1 MAADPQP
8 DWLSCLP
15 SCWTFGVTRD
25 GRIFFINED
34 AKSTSWLHPVTGE
47 AVVTGHRSTP
57 DLPTGWEEG
66 YTFEG
71 ARCFINHNERKVT
84 CKHPVSGCPSQEN
97 CIFVVSEHVNCG
109 KFVHAEKATQARP
122 ALKASDENSSEK
134 KERPMS
140 TMSEASNYT
149 GGSDYSTF
157 PGSPATTSTT
167 TTTNSASSA
176 RLSRSSKKIHNFG
189 KRSNS
194 IKRNI
199 NIPAV
204 KSGWL
209 YKQDSSG
216 MKLWKKR
223 WFVLSDMCLFYYRD
237 EKEDNI
243 LGSILLPSFHI
254 SMLSVDDHISK
265 KYCFKATHPN
275 MRTYYFCTETAKE
288 MEVWM
293 KVMTD
298 AALVQA
304 DPVRRLDKL
313 KVDQQ
318 TPLELNNLVNHKVLT
333 LPEIQKNERNRE
345 PMRQHSLSQLDHKRQ
360 IEEKQN
366 SKREYYTLQRDGE
379 RYSVK
384 RDGVSYMLQKDGDRY
399 LLHKDGEKFLLR
411 KDGEKYSVPKDGEMF
426 ANHRD
431 LKKCAVQKVDN
442 KYTVM
447 QSEEKYPPE
456 QRLLTKDGGMYE
468 LQKAR
473 DQLPFHQ
480 DGQKL
485 RKDVKRQLSL
495 REGERCGT
503 MRETGSKYGTIHVVN
518 RYGSMKE
525 VRKYSTLRDGDR
537 YAPLTDSEKCATLC
551 HGDKYVLQRDLRKD
565 RVLAHSSSMKLQ
577 TAPELSTTAPGQSQ
591 ANAKKPDSLGSW
603 PEEPNENTDGRL
615 ANPANKSPAPVQ
627 ELENGLSRTSS
638 VQRLENWSSAQRT
651 RGVDNDARSM
661 MSYQTLP
668 RNLPSHSVQPRY
680 SDGYCT
686 LPRNSMMRPDSIC
699 SVTGSIYDRALRPAV
714 TGGVSSAEKRRSMRD
729 DTMWQLYEWQQ
740 RQARQSLAAPSGA
753 GHYATLPNK
762 KSMDISQY
770 AAPSIPTSPSHSSV
784 GLYSTFSPPR
794 QSLTHNPANSHSEVT
809 SPVVR
814 GDVTLERRPRSLP
827 PKYGYSLDRRS
838 MAACTPPQPIT
849 AQSLQGKTP
858 EELTL
863 LLIKLRRQQ
872 AELNSLREHTVAQL
886 VALGMEGPNAKT
898 KENEPLI
905 FMIHTMI
912 ENSAPRPQLY
922 QQINPDNL
930 KGGTFNQ
937 HTKEIDIDTKLSRLC
952 EQDKVVRM
960 QTEKVQQ
967 LHREQHT
974 LETALLLASQEL
986 GEQSSSSTVRQSL
999 VQQRDQLQ
1007 SGLLSTCRELS
1018 RVNTELEQSWRE
1030 YDQLEADVILAK
1042 SNLLEQLDALG
1053 SPQTEPPSQQHIQ
1066 IQKELWR
1073 IQDVMEALLKNK
1085 PQRSTDSSSP
1095 TSRPLSSLH
1104 KNEAITLLPLCPPA
1118 EVSSMP
1124 LRPHLPQNFYSAECP
1139 PHTTPCHSQP
1149 SCRPSHTCR
1158 PEARKTTSRNGA
1170 HSQSTDYRLYKS
1182 EPELTTVKEELDEA
1196 NNEEKDKIE
1205 ISAEGKDPAA
1215 SKGHH
1220 YSVGIV
1226 SPRVKSPMSTP
1237 ESSTIASYV
1246 TLRKTRKPESR
1257 SDCQQDRPRSAV
1269 EQAGFGDRE
1278 IGRPKMSV
1286 EEQLERI
1293 RRNQEA
1299 VSLRERRRET
1309 PSRSPSF
1316 TKDNLL
1322 LQKQTRGQM
1331 ETACPEQMELEA
1343 AVQRLKNLQDVE
1355 RTEDGEEQHREDKCP
1370 IQNNNAEDE
1379 LCESQRVVILDNTL
1393 QPQRVEIVTFQPF
1406 EEDQDQDQ
1414 SLPSSPTKTTT
1425 ESRFQTSSPE
1435 IQKETTDVNLQK
1447 NSEKKLEM
1455 SLDSFRHL
1463 TADDENH
1470 NPKTLAAQMFDLVSS
1485 DT

>member
-97 CIFVVSEHVNCG
+97 CIFVVSE
-109 KFVHAEKATQARP
+109 QP

-886 VALGMEGPNAKT
+886 VALGMEGPNAK
-898 KENEPLI
+898 
-905 FMIHTMI
+905 
-912 ENSAPRPQLY
+912 
-922 QQINPDNL
+922 INPDNL

-1104 KNEAITLLPLCPPA
+1104 KNE
-1118 EVSSMP
+1118 
-1124 LRPHLPQNFYSAECP
+1124 
-1139 PHTTPCHSQP
+1139 
-1149 SCRPSHTCR
+1149 
-1158 PEARKTTSRNGA
+1158 
-1170 HSQSTDYRLYKS
+1170 QSTDYRLYKS

>member
-1 MAADPQP
+1 
-8 DWLSCLP
+8 
-15 SCWTFGVTRD
+15 
-25 GRIFFINED
+25 
-34 AKSTSWLHPVTGE
+34 
-47 AVVTGHRSTP
+47 
-57 DLPTGWEEG
+57 
-66 YTFEG
+66 
-71 ARCFINHNERKVT
+71 
-84 CKHPVSGCPSQEN
+84 
-97 CIFVVSEHVNCG
+97 
-109 KFVHAEKATQARP
+109 
-122 ALKASDENSSEK
+122 
-134 KERPMS
+134 MS

-157 PGSPATTSTT
+157 PGSPATTSTTT

-304 DPVRRLDKL
+304 DPV
-313 KVDQQ
+313 
-318 TPLELNNLVNHKVLT
+318 
-333 LPEIQKNERNRE
+333 
-345 PMRQHSLSQLDHKRQ
+345 
-360 IEEKQN
+360 
-366 SKREYYTLQRDGE
+366 
-379 RYSVK
+379 
-384 RDGVSYMLQKDGDRY
+384 
-399 LLHKDGEKFLLR
+399 
-411 KDGEKYSVPKDGEMF
+411 
-426 ANHRD
+426 
-431 LKKCAVQKVDN
+431 
-442 KYTVM
+442 
-447 QSEEKYPPE
+447 
-456 QRLLTKDGGMYE
+456 
-468 LQKAR
+468 
-473 DQLPFHQ
+473 
-480 DGQKL
+480 
-485 RKDVKRQLSL
+485 
-495 REGERCGT
+495 
-503 MRETGSKYGTIHVVN
+503 
-518 RYGSMKE
+518 
-525 VRKYSTLRDGDR
+525 
-537 YAPLTDSEKCATLC
+537 
-551 HGDKYVLQRDLRKD
+551 
-565 RVLAHSSSMKLQ
+565 
-577 TAPELSTTAPGQSQ
+577 
-591 ANAKKPDSLGSW
+591 
-603 PEEPNENTDGRL
+603 
-615 ANPANKSPAPVQ
+615 
-627 ELENGLSRTSS
+627 
-638 VQRLENWSSAQRT
+638 
-651 RGVDNDARSM
+651 RSM

-794 QSLTHNPANSHSEVT
+794 QSLTHNPANSHSELT

-849 AQSLQGKTP
+849 AQSLQGKT
-858 EELTL
+858 
-863 LLIKLRRQQ
+863 
-872 AELNSLREHTVAQL
+872 
-886 VALGMEGPNAKT
+886 
-898 KENEPLI
+898 
-905 FMIHTMI
+905 
-912 ENSAPRPQLY
+912 
-922 QQINPDNL
+922 INPDNL

-952 EQDKVVRM
+952 EQDKVVRT

-1095 TSRPLSSLH
+1095 ASRPLSSLH
-1104 KNEAITLLPLCPPA
+1104 KNE
-1118 EVSSMP
+1118 
-1124 LRPHLPQNFYSAECP
+1124 
-1139 PHTTPCHSQP
+1139 
-1149 SCRPSHTCR
+1149 
-1158 PEARKTTSRNGA
+1158 
-1170 HSQSTDYRLYKS
+1170 QSTDYRLYKS

-1246 TLRKTRKPESR
+1246 TLRKTRKSESR

-1278 IGRPKMSV
+1278 VGRPKMSV

-1331 ETACPEQMELEA
+1331 ETACQMELEA

-1355 RTEDGEEQHREDKCP
+1355 RTEDGEEQYREDKCP

-1414 SLPSSPTKTTT
+1414 SLPCSPTKTTT

-1435 IQKETTDVNLQK
+1435 IQKETTDMNLQT
-1447 NSEKKLEM
+1447 NSEKKLEI

>member
-898 KENEPLI
+898 DVLTHHLQRNL
-905 FMIHTMI
+905 TYLD
-912 ENSAPRPQLY
+912 S
-922 QQINPDNL
+922 QINPDNL

-1104 KNEAITLLPLCPPA
+1104 KNE
-1118 EVSSMP
+1118 
-1124 LRPHLPQNFYSAECP
+1124 
-1139 PHTTPCHSQP
+1139 
-1149 SCRPSHTCR
+1149 
-1158 PEARKTTSRNGA
+1158 
-1170 HSQSTDYRLYKS
+1170 QSTDYRLYKS

>member
-109 KFVHAEKATQARP
+109 KFVRAEKATQARP
-122 ALKASDENSSEK
+122 ALRASDEISSEK

-157 PGSPATTSTT
+157 PGSPATTSTTT

-384 RDGVSYMLQKDGDRY
+384 RDGVSYMLQKEGDRY

-456 QRLLTKDGGMYE
+456 QRLLTKDGGMYDV
-468 LQKAR
+468 QKAR

-577 TAPELSTTAPGQSQ
+577 TAPELPTTAPGQSQ

-794 QSLTHNPANSHSEVT
+794 QSLTHNPANSHSELT

-849 AQSLQGKTP
+849 AQSLQGKT
-858 EELTL
+858 
-863 LLIKLRRQQ
+863 
-872 AELNSLREHTVAQL
+872 
-886 VALGMEGPNAKT
+886 
-898 KENEPLI
+898 
-905 FMIHTMI
+905 
-912 ENSAPRPQLY
+912 
-922 QQINPDNL
+922 INPDNL

-952 EQDKVVRM
+952 EQDKVVRT

-1095 TSRPLSSLH
+1095 ASRPLSSLH

-1149 SCRPSHTCR
+1149 SSRPSHTCR

-1246 TLRKTRKPESR
+1246 TLRKTRKSESR

-1278 IGRPKMSV
+1278 VGRPKMSV

-1331 ETACPEQMELEA
+1331 ETACQMELEA
-1343 AVQRLKNLQDVE
+1343 AVQRLKVSHMDHCELVAF
-1355 RTEDGEEQHREDKCP
+1355 HRSLTSALLHLTYHLP
-1370 IQNNNAEDE
+1370 TSI
-1379 LCESQRVVILDNTL
+1379 S
-1393 QPQRVEIVTFQPF
+1393 VTTALMGGFRL
-1406 EEDQDQDQ
+1406 
-1414 SLPSSPTKTTT
+1414 SA
-1425 ESRFQTSSPE
+1425 
-1435 IQKETTDVNLQK
+1435 
-1447 NSEKKLEM
+1447 SEKWANL
-1455 SLDSFRHL
+1455 
-1463 TADDENH
+1463 
-1470 NPKTLAAQMFDLVSS
+1470 
-1485 DT
+1485 

>member
-25 GRIFFINED
+25 GRIFFIKYISLAHALWRARGAWMAVAPPHTRPLSPSVFFTNSED

-71 ARCFINHNERKVT
+71 ARCFIK
-84 CKHPVSGCPSQEN
+84 
-97 CIFVVSEHVNCG
+97 
-109 KFVHAEKATQARP
+109 P
-122 ALKASDENSSEK
+122 ALRASDEISSEK

-157 PGSPATTSTT
+157 PGSPATTSTTT

-384 RDGVSYMLQKDGDRY
+384 RDGVSYMLQKEGDRY

-456 QRLLTKDGGMYE
+456 QRLLTKDGGMYDV
-468 LQKAR
+468 QKAR

-577 TAPELSTTAPGQSQ
+577 TAPELPTTAPGQSQ

-794 QSLTHNPANSHSEVT
+794 QSLTHNPANSHSELT

-849 AQSLQGKTP
+849 AQSLQGKT
-858 EELTL
+858 
-863 LLIKLRRQQ
+863 
-872 AELNSLREHTVAQL
+872 
-886 VALGMEGPNAKT
+886 
-898 KENEPLI
+898 
-905 FMIHTMI
+905 
-912 ENSAPRPQLY
+912 
-922 QQINPDNL
+922 INPDNL

-952 EQDKVVRM
+952 EQDKVVRT

-1095 TSRPLSSLH
+1095 ASRPLSSLH

-1149 SCRPSHTCR
+1149 SSRPSHTCR

-1246 TLRKTRKPESR
+1246 TLRKTRKSESR

-1278 IGRPKMSV
+1278 VGRPKMSV

-1331 ETACPEQMELEA
+1331 ETACQMELEA

-1355 RTEDGEEQHREDKCP
+1355 RTEDGEEQYREDKCP

-1414 SLPSSPTKTTT
+1414 SLPCSPTKTTT

-1435 IQKETTDVNLQK
+1435 IQKETTDMNLQT
-1447 NSEKKLEM
+1447 NSEKKLEI

>member
-886 VALGMEGPNAKT
+886 VALGMEGPNAK
-898 KENEPLI
+898 
-905 FMIHTMI
+905 
-912 ENSAPRPQLY
+912 
-922 QQINPDNL
+922 INPDNL

-1104 KNEAITLLPLCPPA
+1104 KNE
-1118 EVSSMP
+1118 
-1124 LRPHLPQNFYSAECP
+1124 
-1139 PHTTPCHSQP
+1139 
-1149 SCRPSHTCR
+1149 
-1158 PEARKTTSRNGA
+1158 
-1170 HSQSTDYRLYKS
+1170 STDYRLYKS

>member
-84 CKHPVSGCPSQEN
+84 CKHPVSGCPSQDN

-109 KFVHAEKATQARP
+109 KFVRAEKALLARP
-122 ALKASDENSSEK
+122 ALKASDDSSSEK

-157 PGSPATTSTT
+157 PGSPATASTT
-167 TTTNSASSA
+167 TTTTTSASSA

-254 SMLSVDDHISK
+254 SMLSVDDHVSK
-265 KYCFKATHPN
+265 KYAFKATHPN

-298 AALVQA
+298 AALVQS

-313 KVDQQ
+313 KVDPQ
-318 TPLELNNLVNHKVLT
+318 TPLELNNMLNHKVLT
-333 LPEIQKNERNRE
+333 LPEIQNNERNRE
-345 PMRQHSLSQLDHKRQ
+345 PMRQHSLSQLDYKRLK
-360 IEEKQN
+360 EEKQN

-379 RYSVK
+379 RYAVK
-384 RDGVSYMLQKDGDRY
+384 KDGVSYMLQKDGDRY

-411 KDGEKYSVPKDGEMF
+411 KDGEKYSVPKDGEMCP
-426 ANHRD
+426 NHRD
-431 LKKCAVQKVDN
+431 LKKCGVQKVDN
-442 KYTVM
+442 KYTVIP
-447 QSEEKYPPE
+447 SEEKYAPE
-456 QRLLTKDGGMYE
+456 QHLLTKDGGMYD

-473 DQLPFHQ
+473 DQPPLHQ

-495 REGERCGT
+495 REGERCT
-503 MRETGSKYGTIHVVN
+503 MRETNKYGTIHVVN

-525 VRKYSTLRDGDR
+525 VRKYCTLRDGDR

-551 HGDKYVLQRDLRKD
+551 HADKYVLQRDLRKD
-565 RVLAHSSSMKLQ
+565 RTLSHSSSMKLQ
-577 TAPELSTTAPGQSQ
+577 TAPDVPATPAQSQ
-591 ANAKKPDSLGSW
+591 AKKPPQTDSLGCW
-603 PEEPNENTDGRL
+603 PEEPNENVDGRL
-615 ANPANKSPAPVQ
+615 AKPTEKSPAPVQ

-638 VQRLENWSSAQRT
+638 VQRLENFSSTLRT
-651 RGVDNDARSM
+651 KGGDNDARSM

-668 RNLPSHSVQPRY
+668 RNMPSHGAQPRF
-680 SDGYCT
+680 SEGYCT

-699 SVTGSIYDRALRPAV
+699 SVAGSAYDQALRPAF
-714 TGGVSSAEKRRSMRD
+714 TGSATSAEKRRSMRD

-740 RQARQSLAAPSGA
+740 RQARQSLAAPTGA

-762 KSMDISQY
+762 KTMDISHY
-770 AAPSIPTSPSHSSV
+770 AAAPSIPTSPSHSTV

-809 SPVVR
+809 SPAVR
-814 GDVTLERRPRSLP
+814 GDGTLERRPRSLP
-827 PKYGYSLDRRS
+827 PKYGYSLERRS
-838 MAACTPPQPIT
+838 VAACTSTQPIT
-849 AQSLQGKTP
+849 AQTLQGKTP

-898 KENEPLI
+898 DVLTHHLQRNL
-905 FMIHTMI
+905 TYLD
-912 ENSAPRPQLY
+912 S
-922 QQINPDNL
+922 QINPDNL
-930 KGGTFNQ
+930 QGGSFNQ

-952 EQDKVVRM
+952 EQDKLVRT

-986 GEQSSSSTVRQSL
+986 GEQSSSSSPFRQSL
-999 VQQRDQLQ
+999 VQQRDELQ

-1042 SNLLEQLDALG
+1042 SNLLEQLKALG
-1053 SPQTEPPSQQHIQ
+1053 SPQTEPPSQQHIH

-1073 IQDVMEALLKNK
+1073 IQDVMEALQKNK

-1095 TSRPLSSLH
+1095 ASRPLSSLH

-1118 EVSSMP
+1118 EVSSVP
-1124 LRPHLPQNFYSAECP
+1124 LRPHLPQNPYSAECP

-1149 SCRPSHTCR
+1149 SSRPAHTCR
-1158 PEARKTTSRNGA
+1158 PEARKTSSRNGA

-1196 NNEEKDKIE
+1196 NNEEKDKTE
-1205 ISAEGKDPAA
+1205 TSTESKEAPA
-1215 SKGHH
+1215 SKGHP
-1220 YSVGIV
+1220 YPVGIV
-1226 SPRVKSPMSTP
+1226 SPRTKSPMSP
-1237 ESSTIASYV
+1237 LESSSIASYV
-1246 TLRKTRKPESR
+1246 TLRKARRPEAR
-1257 SDCQQDRPRSAV
+1257 SQDRPRSAV
-1269 EQAGFGDRE
+1269 EQAGFGERE
-1278 IGRPKMSV
+1278 VGRPKMSV

-1299 VSLRERRRET
+1299 LSLRERRRET

-1316 TKDNLL
+1316 SKDNLL
-1322 LQKQTRGQM
+1322 LQKQTQTHM
-1331 ETACPEQMELEA
+1331 ETACPDHLELEA
-1343 AVQRLKNLQDVE
+1343 AVQRLKNLQDAG
-1355 RTEDGEEQHREDKCP
+1355 RTEGEEEQQREDRLP

-1379 LCESQRVVILDNTL
+1379 LCESQRVVILDNTS
-1393 QPQRVEIVTFQPF
+1393 QPQRVEIVNFQPF
-1406 EEDQDQDQ
+1406 EDDGDHEE
-1414 SLPSSPTKTTT
+1414 SLSSSPTKTTT

-1435 IQKETTDVNLQK
+1435 IMEDTSLQTI
-1447 NSEKKLEM
+1447 SEK
-1455 SLDSFRHL
+1455 SLDSFRNL
-1463 TADDENH
+1463 TADDKNH
-1470 NPKTLAAQMFDLVSS
+1470 NTKTLAAHMLDLVSS

>member
-97 CIFVVSEHVNCG
+97 CIFVVSE
-109 KFVHAEKATQARP
+109 QP

-849 AQSLQGKTP
+849 AQSLQGKT
-858 EELTL
+858 
-863 LLIKLRRQQ
+863 
-872 AELNSLREHTVAQL
+872 
-886 VALGMEGPNAKT
+886 
-898 KENEPLI
+898 
-905 FMIHTMI
+905 
-912 ENSAPRPQLY
+912 
-922 QQINPDNL
+922 INPDNL

-1104 KNEAITLLPLCPPA
+1104 KNE
-1118 EVSSMP
+1118 
-1124 LRPHLPQNFYSAECP
+1124 
-1139 PHTTPCHSQP
+1139 
-1149 SCRPSHTCR
+1149 
-1158 PEARKTTSRNGA
+1158 
-1170 HSQSTDYRLYKS
+1170 QSTDYRLYKS

>member
-886 VALGMEGPNAKT
+886 VALGMEGPNAK
-898 KENEPLI
+898 
-905 FMIHTMI
+905 
-912 ENSAPRPQLY
+912 
-922 QQINPDNL
+922 INPDNL

-1104 KNEAITLLPLCPPA
+1104 KNE
-1118 EVSSMP
+1118 
-1124 LRPHLPQNFYSAECP
+1124 
-1139 PHTTPCHSQP
+1139 
-1149 SCRPSHTCR
+1149 
-1158 PEARKTTSRNGA
+1158 
-1170 HSQSTDYRLYKS
+1170 QSTDYRLYKS

>member
-25 GRIFFINED
+25 GRIFFINNSED

-97 CIFVVSEHVNCG
+97 CIFVVSEHL
-109 KFVHAEKATQARP
+109 QSI
-122 ALKASDENSSEK
+122 KASDENSSEK

-157 PGSPATTSTT
+157 PGSPATT
-167 TTTNSASSA
+167 
-176 RLSRSSKKIHNFG
+176 LSRSSKKIHNFG

-216 MKLWKKR
+216 MKRHLGR
-223 WFVLSDMCLFYYRD
+223 YFCSRGCQLLSFFATD

-360 IEEKQN
+360 IE
-366 SKREYYTLQRDGE
+366 
-379 RYSVK
+379 
-384 RDGVSYMLQKDGDRY
+384 
-399 LLHKDGEKFLLR
+399 
-411 KDGEKYSVPKDGEMF
+411 
-426 ANHRD
+426 
-431 LKKCAVQKVDN
+431 
-442 KYTVM
+442 
-447 QSEEKYPPE
+447 
-456 QRLLTKDGGMYE
+456 
-468 LQKAR
+468 
-473 DQLPFHQ
+473 
-480 DGQKL
+480 
-485 RKDVKRQLSL
+485 
-495 REGERCGT
+495 
-503 MRETGSKYGTIHVVN
+503 
-518 RYGSMKE
+518 
-525 VRKYSTLRDGDR
+525 
-537 YAPLTDSEKCATLC
+537 
-551 HGDKYVLQRDLRKD
+551 GDKYVLQRDLRKD

-740 RQARQSLAAPSGA
+740 RQFICAQSSA

-849 AQSLQGKTP
+849 AQSLQGKT
-858 EELTL
+858 
-863 LLIKLRRQQ
+863 
-872 AELNSLREHTVAQL
+872 
-886 VALGMEGPNAKT
+886 
-898 KENEPLI
+898 
-905 FMIHTMI
+905 
-912 ENSAPRPQLY
+912 
-922 QQINPDNL
+922 INPDNL

-1085 PQRSTDSSSP
+1085 PQRSTDSTGSP

-1104 KNEAITLLPLCPPA
+1104 KNE
-1118 EVSSMP
+1118 
-1124 LRPHLPQNFYSAECP
+1124 
-1139 PHTTPCHSQP
+1139 
-1149 SCRPSHTCR
+1149 
-1158 PEARKTTSRNGA
+1158 
-1170 HSQSTDYRLYKS
+1170 STDYRLYKS

-1205 ISAEGKDPAA
+1205 ISAEVVLI
-1215 SKGHH
+1215 KGHH

-1257 SDCQQDRPRSAV
+1257 SDRPRSAV

-1322 LQKQTRGQM
+1322 LQKQVR
-1331 ETACPEQMELEA
+1331 A
-1343 AVQRLKNLQDVE
+1343 
-1355 RTEDGEEQHREDKCP
+1355 RTDK
-1370 IQNNNAEDE
+1370 
-1379 LCESQRVVILDNTL
+1379 
-1393 QPQRVEIVTFQPF
+1393 
-1406 EEDQDQDQ
+1406 
-1414 SLPSSPTKTTT
+1414 
-1425 ESRFQTSSPE
+1425 
-1435 IQKETTDVNLQK
+1435 
-1447 NSEKKLEM
+1447 
-1455 SLDSFRHL
+1455 
-1463 TADDENH
+1463 
-1470 NPKTLAAQMFDLVSS
+1470 
-1485 DT
+1485 

>member
-25 GRIFFINED
+25 GRIFFIKYISLAHALWRARGAWMAVAPPHTRPLSPSVFFTNSED

-97 CIFVVSEHVNCG
+97 CIFVVSE
-109 KFVHAEKATQARP
+109 QP
-122 ALKASDENSSEK
+122 ALRASDEISSEK

-157 PGSPATTSTT
+157 PGSPATTSTTT

-384 RDGVSYMLQKDGDRY
+384 RDGVSYMLQKEGDRY

-456 QRLLTKDGGMYE
+456 QRLLTKDGGMYDV
-468 LQKAR
+468 QKAR

-577 TAPELSTTAPGQSQ
+577 TAPELPTTAPGQSQ

-794 QSLTHNPANSHSEVT
+794 QSLTHNPANSHSELT

-849 AQSLQGKTP
+849 AQSLQGKT
-858 EELTL
+858 
-863 LLIKLRRQQ
+863 
-872 AELNSLREHTVAQL
+872 
-886 VALGMEGPNAKT
+886 
-898 KENEPLI
+898 
-905 FMIHTMI
+905 
-912 ENSAPRPQLY
+912 
-922 QQINPDNL
+922 INPDNL

-952 EQDKVVRM
+952 EQDKVVRT

-1095 TSRPLSSLH
+1095 ASRPLSSLH
-1104 KNEAITLLPLCPPA
+1104 KNE
-1118 EVSSMP
+1118 
-1124 LRPHLPQNFYSAECP
+1124 
-1139 PHTTPCHSQP
+1139 
-1149 SCRPSHTCR
+1149 
-1158 PEARKTTSRNGA
+1158 
-1170 HSQSTDYRLYKS
+1170 QSTDYRLYKS

-1215 SKGHH
+1215 SKGRPAHREAAFSHPDFSSLFMCRCVVLIKGHH

-1246 TLRKTRKPESR
+1246 TLRKTRKSESR

-1278 IGRPKMSV
+1278 VGRPKMSV

-1331 ETACPEQMELEA
+1331 ETACQMELEA

-1355 RTEDGEEQHREDKCP
+1355 RTEDGEEQYREDKCP

-1414 SLPSSPTKTTT
+1414 SLPCSPTKTTT

-1435 IQKETTDVNLQK
+1435 IQKETTDMNLQT
-1447 NSEKKLEM
+1447 NSEKKLEI